1 MNESLLLET
10 NLEKQDTLFLI
21 DTGYAGPPVI
31 SSSYLAIE
39 DSSGLPL
46 NERYARITR
55 RLAKGVDSNARH
67 RAIDSFLRRR
77 GCVAYTSGCTMRLMG
92 IGDVQEQQAD
102 MLLCGP
108 LRIRSIDGTMA
119 APMTRVDANV
129 FVTNP
134 LPTSVH
140 ILTCDYLVHASPT
153 LIDIG
158 NGVLKLSLS
167 QTEAVAQRAT
177 MSMHPIDMSGGA
189 FVVPIRLGGVVFRV
203 TVDTGAPGPVSLGR
217 SAGARMKSCMRE
229 KKALHQEGVNGE
241 RVCSEITR
249 TDMSFAGN
257 MVNDVPV
264 FVNDTEV
271 EGVDGYVGM
280 GVLRAFNILILPD
293 GIGFAPNGNP
303 IRSADTYAASTD
315 GDGCNIQLSC

>member
-1 MNESLLLET
+1 
-10 NLEKQDTLFLI
+10 
-21 DTGYAGPPVI
+21 
-31 SSSYLAIE
+31 
-39 DSSGLPL
+39 
-46 NERYARITR
+46 
-55 RLAKGVDSNARH
+55 
-67 RAIDSFLRRR
+67 
-77 GCVAYTSGCTMRLMG
+77 MRLMG

-153 LIDIG
+153 LLDIG
-158 NGVLKLSLS
+158 QNKLRLFLS
-167 QTEAVAQRAT
+167 QTETVTLRAT
-177 MSMHPIDMSGGA
+177 MTMHPIQMSGGA
-189 FVVPIRLGGVVFRV
+189 FVVPVQLGGVAFRV

-217 SAGARMKSCMRE
+217 NAGARMKSCMRE

-249 TDMSFAGN
+249 TDMLFSGI
-257 MVNDVPV
+257 MVRDVPV

-280 GVLRAFNILILPD
+280 GVLRAFNILILAD
-293 GIGFAPNGNP
+293 AIGFAANGKTL
-303 IRSADTYAASTD
+303 RSADTYASSTD